1 MATALDTTSGI
12 AVCQFEIK
20 LPSPTAANLT
30 DLIAYKTST
39 LIEDVRGTAVYLHRF
54 STRSTAVVDNMLRT
68 AMSTG
73 TPRMRFR
80 IGVGTPTQMVWLPWQ
95 DHVIRFYS
103 GILESSGDGAGHHLE
118 LETADD
124 LFLLS
129 RINKTTVR
137 RGTISDMVAT
147 IAKENKLEAVIEK
160 TLGEYSFIQSY
171 IDDTYMLFKRL
182 RPRATNDKGRGNY
195 VCYIKDGVLHF
206 HSPDYQAEIKD
217 LNYFSTPYVS
227 LAQVDHSQRLWDE
240 GVSGTNLVLY
250 DPYTAEVRT
259 IISDPDKA
267 LRLSN
272 SVYDLASVKGAEQ
285 NLFYNLSL
293 NRPEEA
299 LALSQNTYELARSKT
314 FEIVATFSRLVSLR
328 NGDIIRLIISPS
340 DQSASP
346 WSGYYVLAK
355 TVTKVEDG
363 SVHVV
368 CSLQRGEIQQMQA
381 QVTVQAPSQQLT
393 PVTQAPG
400 HDLNLR
406 AAQDSHLTRATGNR
420 TSTSVYATLVDANS
434 LVTPA
439 D

>member
-12 AVCQFEIK
+12 ATCQFEIK
-20 LPSPTAANLT
+20 LPAPTASNLT
-30 DLIAYKTST
+30 DLIAYKSSILT
-39 LIEDVRGTAVYLHRF
+39 EDVRGTAVYLHRF
-54 STRSTAVVDNMLRT
+54 STRSTAVVDDMLRT
-68 AMSTG
+68 AMFTG

-80 IGVGTPTQMVWLPWQ
+80 LGVGTPTEMVWMPWQ

-103 GILESSGDGAGHHLE
+103 GILESSGDAAGHHLE

-124 LFLLS
+124 LFKLS
-129 RINKTTVR
+129 RVNKTTVR
-137 RGTISDMVAT
+137 RGAVSDMVAT
-147 IAKENKLEAVIEK
+147 IAKENKLESVIER
-160 TLGEYSFIQSY
+160 TQGEYSFIQSY
-171 IDDTYMLFKRL
+171 IDDTSMLFDRL

-195 VCYIKDGVLHF
+195 VCYIKDGILHF
-206 HSPDYQAEIKD
+206 HSPDYQAEVKE

-240 GVSGTNLVLY
+240 GISGISLVVY

-259 IISDPDKA
+259 FDTDPEKA

-272 SVYDLASVKGAEQ
+272 SVYDFASVGGT
-285 NLFYNLSL
+285 NLNMFYNLSL

-299 LALSQNTYELARSKT
+299 LSLAQNTYELARSKT
-314 FEIVATFSRLVSLR
+314 FEIVATFTRLVSLR
-328 NGDIIRLIISPS
+328 AGDIVRLTISPS
-340 DQSASP
+340 DKAASP
-346 WSGYYVLAK
+346 WSGYYLLAK

-363 SVHVV
+363 AVHIV

-381 QVTVQAPSQQLT
+381 QVTLQAPNQQLS
-393 PVTQAPG
+393 PITQAPG

-406 AAQDSHLTRATGNR
+406 AAQDSHLTRAVGSR
-420 TSTSVYATLVDANS
+420 TSTSVYATVVDAS
-434 LVTPA
+434 KLVTPE